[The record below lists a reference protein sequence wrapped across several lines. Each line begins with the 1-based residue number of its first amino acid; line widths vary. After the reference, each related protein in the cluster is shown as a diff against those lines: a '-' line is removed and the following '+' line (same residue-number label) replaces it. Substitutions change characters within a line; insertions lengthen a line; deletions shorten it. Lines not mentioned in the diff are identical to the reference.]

1 MNEDYLNKLIVLLN
15 RVLTLEASDL
25 HLTTNWFPVYRSHG
39 KLVPDGEEKHSFDT
53 VMGLIHVMLSD
64 KQKDLFKR
72 DGQVDLGYSPPDSKD
87 RFRVNAYMEMGKPS
101 VVFRYLNNEFK
112 TMEELRLP
120 EQLNVIPKMKHGLVL
135 VTGATG
141 SGKSTTLAT
150 MLNEINLN
158 RNEHMLLI
166 EDPVEFVHTSNQS
179 LIHQRELHS
188 DVDSFADS
196 LRAALR
202 QDPDVIMVGEMRDL
216 ETMKAALTAAETG
229 HLVFSTLHTGDAVG
243 VIDRLIGSFPGDE
256 QEVARNR
263 IAGALKAVIA
273 QRLLPTVDG
282 AGRAAAMEILMVTP
296 GVSNLINTGK
306 TQQIYS
312 MMEGGR
318 EQGMQTLEQ
327 SLVGLI
333 KQRLITQKEAKSH
346 SRNPAVLERL
356 IEAAGI
362 AKERVHRVRG

>member
-1 MNEDYLNKLIVLLN
+1 MDNLQKLVSLLW
-15 RVLTLEASDL
+15 RVLELEASDL
-25 HLTTNWFPVYRSHG
+25 HLTTDWFPVYRTHG
-39 KLVPDGEEKHSFDT
+39 KLIPDGDLKLSREAIYN
-53 VMGLIHVMLSD
+53 LIDVMLSE
-64 KQKDLFKR
+64 KQKALFKEK
-72 DGQVDLGYSPPDSKD
+72 GQIDLGYSPPDSPD

-101 VVFRYLNNEFK
+101 VVFRYLNNNFK

-120 EQLNVIPKMKHGLVL
+120 EQLNAIPKMKHGLVL

-150 MLNEINLN
+150 MLNEINLT

-179 LIHQRELHS
+179 LIHQREVHS

-243 VIDRLIGSFPGDE
+243 VVDRLIGSFPGDE

-282 AGRAAAMEILMVTP
+282 NGRAAAMEILMVTP
-296 GVSNLINTGK
+296 GVSNLINSGK

-312 MMEGGR
+312 MMEGGKAD
-318 EQGMQTLEQ
+318 GMQTLEQ
-327 SLVGLI
+327 SLLDLI
-333 KQRLITQKEAKSH
+333 RQRLIAQSEAMSH
-346 SRNPAVLERL
+346 TRNPAVLQRL
-356 IEAAGI
+356 IDGAGI
-362 AKERVHRVRG
+362 AKERVRRVYD